1 MSPGAHAASRR
12 SPKSP
17 VAGTGARGRAI
28 SFSFVPAL
36 DGLRAI
42 SVLGVMLYHGGAP
55 ILSGGFLTIDVFF
68 VLSGFLITSLLL
80 GEWAKRL
87 TVRLGQFWTRRA
99 RRLLPALLVML
110 VGVAIYAK
118 VLATPGEFADL
129 RLDSLS
135 TLFYVANWHF
145 IFGGGNYFDLTAQP
159 SPLAHMWSLSIEE
172 QFYIVWPPVA
182 LVMLRLG
189 RRLRPSRRL
198 WPIFATASIGAIAS
212 AIDMRLSYQ
221 GGASVMR
228 LYEGTDTRC
237 QDILVGASL
246 AIGMAI
252 WAQHRRALPAGT
264 TPGSGRLARAHPAAG
279 TTGTIPPRP
288 HRRDRHRRRG
298 PGIRPISAWE
308 ITPPVAR
315 VCLQVLGWSALGV
328 GILLWARLTGPS
340 SFLFEG
346 GYFLFALGVA
356 TVIFCAIT
364 AQAASLSQ
372 ALGNPVFRYVG
383 KISYGA
389 YLWHFPLFALLDAAR
404 LHLYGY
410 PLLAVRIAVT
420 LMVATASFYLVEEP
434 IRRGRMR
441 SLTEWKAWL
450 MTSAAFLTVVTVT
463 VVATVPSTAEA
474 AGTVRVVGAQYSGP
488 PVKMA
493 IFGDSVAW
501 RLGFAMLAS
510 QPQNTYDVS
519 IYNGAI
525 VGCGLG
531 RSTEYRAH
539 GVPDT
544 IAPACSTSAPRSDQ
558 WPAQWKGD
566 LNQFHPNVVVVLA
579 GRWEVEDRLIGG
591 RWLHIGDPVFDAGL
605 KASLEQAVQVG
616 TSTGALMVLMTSP
629 CFDSGEQDNGLPW
642 PEDSATRLAEYNAMV
657 RQVAAEHPA
666 TVQLEDFD
674 ALLCPGGMFTTSFN
688 GIQVR
693 DGDGV
698 HIVPTASAG
707 QWLDA
712 HLLPDVIK
720 VGRLQM
726 TGDLLTT
733 PATSSTAS
741 SATPA
746 HANTPGTTTSTP
758 ATRSKRASNG
768 P

>member
-1 MSPGAHAASRR
+1 MSSATRAAETQSPWPTTDVPG
-12 SPKSP
+12 P
-17 VAGTGARGRAI
+17 AI
-28 SFSFVPAL
+28 SFSYVPAL

-42 SVLGVMLYHGGAP
+42 AVLGVMLYHGGAP
-55 ILSGGFLTIDVFF
+55 LVGGGFLGVNVFF

-221 GGASVMR
+221 GGASLTR

-252 WAQHRRALPAGT
+252 WAQHRRALPDM
-264 TPGSGRLARAHPAAG
+264 GSSERKAAARPWF
-279 TTGTIPPRP
+279 
-288 HRRDRHRRRG
+288 G
-298 PGIRPISAWE
+298 PSIMPISAWE

-315 VCLQVLGWSALGV
+315 VCLQVLGWSALGA
-328 GILLWARLTGPS
+328 GLLLWSQVTGS
-340 SFLFEG
+340 SPFLFEG

-364 AQAASLSQ
+364 AQAASLSR
-372 ALGNPVFRYVG
+372 ALGNPVFRYIG
-383 KISYGA
+383 MISYGA
-389 YLWHFPLFALLDAAR
+389 YLWHLPLFVLLDAAR

-450 MTSAAFLTVVTVT
+450 MTSASFLTVVMVT
-463 VVATVPSTAEA
+463 VAATVPSTAEA
-474 AGTVRVVGAQYSGP
+474 AGTVPVPNGHKYAGP
-488 PVKMA
+488 PMTVTL
-493 IFGDSVAW
+493 FGDS
-501 RLGFAMLAS
+501 LAF
-510 QPQNTYDVS
+510 TA
-519 IYNGAI
+519 GWAI
-525 VGCGLG
+525 VTNNAEDPYNVAFHSEGILGCGFMLVSDQLTKG
-531 RSTEYRAH
+531 MSIPASGACAAT
-539 GVPDT
+539 
-544 IAPACSTSAPRSDQ
+544 APVSQQ
-558 WPAQWKGD
+558 WPALWTGQ
-566 LNQFHPNVVVVLA
+566 LNAEHPNVVMIMA
-579 GRWEVEDRLIGG
+579 GRWEDSDQVIDGKDV
-591 RWLHIGDPVFDAGL
+591 HIGEPGYDAIL
-605 KASLEQAVQVG
+605 QTDLEQAVRVAS
-616 TSTGALMVLMTSP
+616 STGAYVMLLTAACV
-629 CFDSGEQDNGLPW
+629 DSGEQPNGQPW
-642 PEDSATRLAEYNAMV
+642 PEDLASRRLEYDHV
-657 RQVAAEHPA
+657 LEVVAASHPA
-666 TVQLEDFD
+666 NVEVFDFG
-674 ALLCPGGMFTTSFN
+674 AEVCPGGRFESTI
-688 GIQVR
+688 GGVR
-693 DGDGV
+693 VRLGDGV
-698 HIVPTASAG
+698 HFPYNPRTDGPVGPTAK
-707 QWLDA
+707 WLA
-712 HLLPDVIK
+712 WKLLPEAVR
-720 VGRLQM
+720 VSRLQM
-726 TGDLLTT
+726 DGT
-733 PATSSTAS
+733 PL
-741 SATPA
+741 
-746 HANTPGTTTSTP
+746 
-758 ATRSKRASNG
+758 R
-768 P
+768 